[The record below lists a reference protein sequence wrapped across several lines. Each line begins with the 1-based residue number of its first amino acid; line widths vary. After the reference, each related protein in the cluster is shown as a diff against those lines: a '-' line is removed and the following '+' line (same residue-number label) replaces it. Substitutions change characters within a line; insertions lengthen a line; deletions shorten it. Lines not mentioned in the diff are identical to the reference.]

1 MSAAIEARAIDVE
14 NINGTRYRRESG
26 WSSKVADPSKRRAK
40 KPYSAPAS
48 KPSIEFEIRSYDDL
62 ILALRARADELNVSR
77 EWISE
82 LAGWH
87 SGYAGKVLSVKKIRR
102 LGTETFGLLLDVL
115 CAKLVLVRIDRK
127 PLDEDK
133 KPPLLVALQKRS
145 KQIDR
150 SGLID
155 TCPAEIKRIGL
166 ESLEILLTVFCLTL
180 KLVPDEEAL
189 ARNQHRFE
197 ERDLAHWRS
206 ATARHSKNKSG
217 LTVWAIETECFV
229 YRVFN
234 SSEIAMRKILTFL
247 IALASIA
254 FGVCSPVAADGMAG
268 RAIYVRNSRCI

>member
-1 MSAAIEARAIDVE
+1 MTDAALRDVVDDSV
-14 NINGTRYRRESG
+14 RYRRENG

-40 KPYSAPAS
+40 KPFVPLRS
-48 KPSIEFEIRSYDDL
+48 KLSTEFEIRRYDDL

-77 EWISE
+77 EWINE
-82 LAGWH
+82 IAGFQT
-87 SGYAGKVLSVKKIRR
+87 GYSQKILSINKIRR
-102 LGTETFGLLLDVL
+102 LGQASLQPLLDVL
-115 CAKLVLVRIDRK
+115 CAKLVVVPIDRK

-197 ERDLAHWRS
+197 ERDEAHWRS
-206 ATARHSKNKSG
+206 ATARHNRPD
-217 LTVWAIETECFV
+217 A
-229 YRVFN
+229 
-234 SSEIAMRKILTFL
+234 
-247 IALASIA
+247 
-254 FGVCSPVAADGMAG
+254 
-268 RAIYVRNSRCI
+268 